1 MKWFKTRLAVTVLA
15 ALTACSTP
23 TVQVRIVRGDGVVSE
38 YKVRLKRSESH
49 FEYRMSAAS
58 LTGIDTLS
66 LTPDFA
72 RAVEGDEGFFMN
84 SQGYMTYFLPER
96 RDTSVW
102 IYARHPIALQGIKTP
117 GGCYAA
123 FFHTYR
129 WNMRS
134 RTDVHSGEY
143 VNSFD
148 FILKDVPITSDL
160 VVEYWPL
167 RGSEASYSGM
177 GRLYRRLF
185 VENNPEMVPLRERV
199 KSRPYLRYAVEHPE
213 IRIRQAWKPVPTPV
227 PDQTRENEPA
237 VRVKVPFDR
246 VCDIADALKAG
257 GVDSAQFTLVG
268 WNLKGHDGR
277 YPTVFPP
284 EPTLGGEERLRHL
297 ISYVQEKGF
306 QIVPHICTG
315 DAYKV
320 SEDWDPAD
328 IAKLPSGELD
338 SSYVYSSG
346 RMYKICP
353 EVSYRKYVQKINDSL
368 RAYGF
373 RGVEYNDVYSI
384 VAPVTCCDPAHPLDF
399 DAAARYDRLIL
410 KDGADKLGGIGS
422 EGGYDHVA
430 PVLDFCLYATT
441 GGSRNLSFLKL
452 RDKYVPVW
460 HIIYNGYIYSC
471 PSSYTVNYTTKEPL
485 LAMKMQEYGGH
496 PTFYFYAAH
505 RDDAKNWIGNH
516 QTDLYCGTQEELE
529 QSVKAIRR
537 GYDYLREYGYIQYL
551 RFDDHCEVADSV
563 FRSRFSDG
571 TRTYCNYSSGPVSVD
586 GIIVGAK
593 DWVIVKGVL

>member
-1 MKWFKTRLAVTVLA
+1 MAVICCALLASS
-15 ALTACSTP
+15 CSTP
-23 TVQVRIVRGDGVVSE
+23 SLRVRTVYSDGRVSE
-38 YKVRLKRSESH
+38 EIVPLRCCRSH
-49 FEYRMSAAS
+49 LEYRLSSSGLA
-58 LTGIDTLS
+58 GIDTL
-66 LTPDFA
+66 TVVPDFA

-84 SQGYMTYFLPER
+84 SQGHITYFLPGR
-96 RDTSVW
+96 RDTTVW
-102 IYARHPIALQGIKTP
+102 LYQRHPIALEGIKTP
-117 GGCYAA
+117 SGCYAA
-123 FFHTYR
+123 IFQSYR
-129 WNMRS
+129 WNLRS
-134 RTDVHSGEY
+134 RIDVRGGEY
-143 VNSFD
+143 VQSFD
-148 FILKDVPITSDL
+148 YILRDTAPYEDL
-160 VVEYWPL
+160 VLQYWPL
-167 RGSEASYSGM
+167 RGADASYSGIA
-177 GRLYRRLF
+177 RLYRRLF

-199 KSRPYLRYAVEHPE
+199 KSRPLLKYALESPE
-213 IRIRQAWKPVPTPV
+213 IRIRQAWKPLPTPV
-227 PDQTRENEPA
+227 PHQTRENEPP
-237 VRVKVPFDR
+237 VRVKVTFNR
-246 VCDIADALKAG
+246 VCDIVDALAEA
-257 GVDSAQFTLVG
+257 GVDSAQLTLVG

-284 EPTLGGEERLRHL
+284 EPGLGGEADLKHL
-297 ISYVQEKGF
+297 ISYAQGKGF

-338 SSYVYSSG
+338 SSYVYGSG
-346 RMYKICP
+346 RMFKICP

-368 RAYGF
+368 RVYGF
-373 RGVEYNDVYSI
+373 RGIEYNDVYSI

-399 DAAARYDRLIL
+399 AAAARYDRLIL
-410 KDGADKLGGIGS
+410 KDGSDKIGGIGS

-430 PVLDFCLYATT
+430 PVLDFCLYASA
-441 GGSRNLSFLKL
+441 GGLTKLAFDKL
-452 RDKYVPVW
+452 RDAHVPVW

-471 PSSYTVNYTTKEPL
+471 PFSEVVNYSTKVPDIS
-485 LAMKMQEYGGH
+485 MKMQEYGCH
-496 PTFYFYAAH
+496 PTFYFHAAH

-529 QSVKAIRR
+529 QSVKAIRQ

-571 TRTYCNYSSGPVSVD
+571 TRTYCNYSCSPVSVD

-593 DWVIVKGVL
+593 DWVIVKGKK